1 MTEQNQMD
9 HFEENPR
16 AEGSTGSGAAQQV
29 GDAVGT
35 ATTKVKETVQQTAG
49 SVTEQA
55 KRQLGQATDTTKEEL
70 SHVTDQVRQQA
81 DSMISE
87 QKSMAADRLG
97 TLASTLRQTSR
108 QLQDQQ
114 EDQMGRY
121 AEIVADQVDMAA
133 DFLRTR
139 NTGDLFGEVQR
150 LARRSPE
157 AFVAG
162 SLAVGFLVG
171 RFIKGPSRS
180 AMNARQSNQYGQGY
194 QGQGYQEQGYG
205 YEGQGYG
212 SRSAQG
218 QGYTGSIYGQSQSS
232 QGQGIYGQGT
242 QGSYGTPYT
251 SGQGM
256 YRGSDNPAEGVMGS
270 GEMANN
276 QTRAY
281 QGRYE
286 SSGIQG
292 NAFQQGGYESRG
304 YQAEGADDLTD
315 DTQSKLGSG
324 QNAYQTGP
332 DMTEG
337 SDTDYPRFDPSYSG
351 SSAIPEANTDES
363 DDEFNDDSTTEGSG
377 YTPTSRR

>member
-1 MTEQNQMD
+1 MTEQSQMD

-16 AEGSTGSGAAQQV
+16 AAGSTGSGAAQQV
-29 GDAVGT
+29 SEAVDT

-55 KRQLGQATDTTKEEL
+55 KRQLGQATDTTREEL

-114 EDQMGRY
+114 EGQMGRY

-139 NTGDLFGEVQR
+139 NTGDLVGEVQR

-162 SLAVGFLVG
+162 SLAVGFLIG

-180 AMNARQSNQYGQGY
+180 AMNARQGDQYGQGY
-194 QGQGYQEQGYG
+194 QGQGYG

-212 SRSAQG
+212 GRGYQG
-218 QGYTGSIYGQSQSS
+218 QGGQGSGGYQGYQSQGYTGSIYGQSQSS
-232 QGQGIYGQGT
+232 QGRGIYGQGT
-242 QGSYGTPYT
+242 QGSYGSPYS

-256 YRGSDNPAEGVMGS
+256 YRGSDNPAEGVTGS
-270 GEMANN
+270 GEMVDN

-286 SSGIQG
+286 SSGFQG
-292 NAFQQGGYESRG
+292 NAYQQGGSESRG
-304 YQAEGADDLTD
+304 YQAEGADEVGQRRAPDR
-315 DTQSKLGSG
+315 LG
-324 QNAYQTGP
+324 
-332 DMTEG
+332 
-337 SDTDYPRFDPSYSG
+337 DPLHHCE
-351 SSAIPEANTDES
+351 P
-363 DDEFNDDSTTEGSG
+363 FLLH
-377 YTPTSRR
+377 

>member
-16 AEGSTGSGAAQQV
+16 GEGSTGSGAAQQV

-55 KRQLGQATDTTKEEL
+55 KRQLDQATDTTREEL

-87 QKSMAADRLG
+87 QKSIAADRLG

-114 EDQMGRY
+114 EGQMGRY

-139 NTGDLFGEVQR
+139 NTGDLVGEVQR

-162 SLAVGFLVG
+162 SLAVGFLIG

-180 AMNARQSNQYGQGY
+180 AMNARQGNQYGQGY
-194 QGQGYQEQGYG
+194 QGQGYG
-205 YEGQGYG
+205 YEGQSYGGRGY
-212 SRSAQG
+212 QG
-218 QGYTGSIYGQSQSS
+218 QGYTGSLYGQSQSS
-232 QGQGIYGQGT
+232 QGRGIYGQGT
-242 QGSYGTPYT
+242 QGSYGSPYS

-270 GEMANN
+270 GEMVDN

-292 NAFQQGGYESRG
+292 NAYHQGGSESRG
-304 YQAEGADDLTD
+304 YQAEGADDLD
-315 DTQSKLGSG
+315 NIQSGLASG

-351 SSAIPEANTDES
+351 SSAIPEANTEEP

>member
-1 MTEQNQMD
+1 MTEHNQMD
-9 HFEENPR
+9 HFAENPG
-16 AEGSTGSGAAQQV
+16 AEGTAGSSAAQQV

-49 SVTEQA
+49 TVTEQA
-55 KRQLGQATDTTKEEL
+55 KRQLGQATDTTREEL
-70 SHVTDQVRQQA
+70 SNVTNQVRQQA

-87 QKSMAADRLG
+87 QKGMAADRLG
-97 TLASTLRQTSR
+97 TLANTLRQTSR

-139 NTGDLFGEVQR
+139 DTGDLFGEVQR

-162 SLAVGFLVG
+162 SLAVGFLIG

-180 AMNARQSNQYGQGY
+180 AMNERQGDQYGQQY
-194 QGQGYQEQGYG
+194 RQRY
-205 YEGQGYG
+205 
-212 SRSAQG
+212 QG
-218 QGYTGSIYGQSQSS
+218 QGYTGSIYGQTQSS

-242 QGSYGTPYT
+242 QGSYGSSYT
-251 SGQGM
+251 SSYGSSYGSQYSSGQGM
-256 YRGSDNPAEGVMGS
+256 YRGSDNPAEGVTGS
-270 GEMANN
+270 GEMADNRS
-276 QTRAY
+276 RAY

-292 NAFQQGGYESRG
+292 NAYQQGGAESRG
-304 YQAEGADDLTD
+304 YQAEGADDPD
-315 DTQSKLGSG
+315 DTQSIYTSG

-332 DMTEG
+332 DITEG

-351 SSAIPEANTDES
+351 SSAIPEANTEEANDELT
-363 DDEFNDDSTTEGSG
+363 DDSTTEGSG